1 MVFPTKDSPFK
12 GRRTSSWSEVI
23 FSGYKDTKRE
33 RERERRRP
41 LARVTHAGL
50 SNVFL
55 RAGRQLYISLRSD
68 WFIGLSKTVVIG
80 QRDKIGLQNVNV
92 II

>member
-23 FSGYKDTKRE
+23 FSGYKDTK

-80 QRDKIGLQNVNV
+80 QRVKLVYRT
-92 II
+92 

>member
-33 RERERRRP
+33 RKREEEATGESNPRW
-41 LARVTHAGL
+41 LVKCVFARWAPAIH
-50 SNVFL
+50 
-55 RAGRQLYISLRSD
+55 ILRSG
-68 WFIGLSKTVVIG
+68 WFIGLSKNVVIG

>member
-33 RERERRRP
+33 RKREEE
-41 LARVTHAGL
+41 ATGE
-50 SNVFL
+50 SNPRWLVKCVL
-55 RAGRQLYISLRSD
+55 RAGRQLYISLRSG
-68 WFIGLSKTVVIG
+68 WFIGLSKNVVIG

>member
-23 FSGYKDTKRE
+23 FFGYKDTK

-80 QRDKIGLQNVNV
+80 QRVKLVYRT
-92 II
+92 